1 MAEEEGKQ
9 EQRAEEKAG
18 REHPRFKEEHK
29 TARGGLIFGLILISV
44 GAILLVDNF
53 YPGLGFTR
61 LWPVIIIAW
70 GFAVLVSGLIPPLD
84 FSKPLDGIL
93 IGTIGLILLY
103 NTLGIVPY
111 RFWLE
116 LIALW
121 PVLII
126 ALGFSILGGVT
137 RNRIIAALPTLII
150 IATLLFA
157 LFYMDGP
164 LRPRIELTSVNK
176 SRAAISGVKTGEA
189 KIDFSV
195 GELDIGSTGMLY
207 DLNAREFGD
216 ERGPQIDF
224 SRSGDKVELNVKARD
239 DIRFYR
245 WDEQRVW
252 NLALS
257 KDIDWRLR
265 VDAGVSDSDLDL
277 SELDVSSVDI
287 DGGVGS
293 IRVRFGDRNKKVDA
307 KIDTGVSECRIM
319 VPKTSG
325 VRLTLDRGLS
335 AVDFKDIGLDK
346 VSENGLT
353 VYETKGFAN
362 ASKKVDLDVDM
373 GVASFIV
380 EGY

>member
-1 MAEEEGKQ
+1 MAEEGKKQ
-9 EQRAEEKAG
+9 QRDDGRGLGGERFEKERRTG
-18 REHPRFKEEHK
+18 
-29 TARGGLIFGLILISV
+29 RGGLVFGLLLITV
-44 GAILLVDNF
+44 GVMLLVDKF
-53 YPGLGFTR
+53 FPGLGFTR

-70 GFAVLVSGLIPPLD
+70 GFAVLVNGLIPPLD

-93 IGTIGLILLY
+93 IGTIGVVLLY

-137 RNRIIAALPTLII
+137 RNRIIAAVPTLII
-150 IATLLFA
+150 IATLLIA

-176 SRAAISGVKTGEA
+176 SRAAISEVKTGEA
-189 KIDFSV
+189 TIDFSV
-195 GELDIGSTGMLY
+195 GELDIGSTKMLY

-224 SRSGDKVELNVKARD
+224 SRSGEKVDLNVKARD

-245 WDEQRVW
+245 WDEQRAW
-252 NLALS
+252 SLLLS
-257 KDIDWRLR
+257 EDVDWRLKI
-265 VDAGVSDSDLDL
+265 DAGVSESDLDL
-277 SELDVSSVDI
+277 SELNVSSVEI

-293 IRVRFGDRNKKVDA
+293 IRVRIGDRSERVDA
-307 KIDTGVSECRIM
+307 KIDTGVSECRIE

-335 AVDFKDIGLDK
+335 AVDFRDIDLDK
-346 VSENGLT
+346 ISENGPT
-353 VYETKGFAN
+353 VYETKGFDG
-362 ASKKVDLDVDM
+362 ASKKIEIDVDM

>member
-1 MAEEEGKQ
+1 MAEEESKQ
-9 EQRAEEKAG
+9 KQRDDREGRGRFEK
-18 REHPRFKEEHK
+18 EHRMG
-29 TARGGLIFGLILISV
+29 RGGLVFGLILITIGV
-44 GAILLVDNF
+44 ILLVDNF

-70 GFAVLVSGLIPPLD
+70 GFAVLVSGLIPPFD

-93 IGTIGLILLY
+93 IGTIGVVLLY
-103 NTLGIVPY
+103 NTLDIVPY

-137 RNRIIAALPTLII
+137 RNRFIAALPTLII

-157 LFYMDGP
+157 LFYVDGP

-176 SRAAISGVKTGEA
+176 SRDAIPGVKTGEA
-189 KIDFSV
+189 TIDFSV

-224 SRSGDKVELNVKARD
+224 SRSDGKVEIELKSRD
-239 DIRFYR
+239 DVHFYK

-252 NLALS
+252 NLMLS
-257 KDIDWRLR
+257 KDIDWRLK

-293 IRVRFGDRNKKVDA
+293 IRVRIGDKSRRVDA

-319 VPKTSG
+319 VPKSSG
-325 VRLTLDRGLS
+325 VRLSLDRGLS
-335 AVDFKDIGLDK
+335 AVDFRDIDLNK
-346 VSENGLT
+346 ISENGLT
-353 VYETKGFAN
+353 VYETKGFAD
-362 ASKKVDLDVDM
+362 ASKKIDLDVDM

>member
-1 MAEEEGKQ
+1 MAEQDGNQ
-9 EQRAEEKAG
+9 EQRYDSEGRGSGRFEKERRTG
-18 REHPRFKEEHK
+18 
-29 TARGGLIFGLILISV
+29 RGGLVFGLLLITV
-44 GAILLVDNF
+44 GVMLLVDKF
-53 YPGLGFTR
+53 FPGLGFTR

-70 GFAVLVSGLIPPLD
+70 GFAVLVSGLIPPFD

-93 IGTIGLILLY
+93 IGTIGVVLLY

-111 RFWLE
+111 GFWLE

-137 RNRIIAALPTLII
+137 RNRVIAALPTLII

-189 KIDFSV
+189 NIDFSV

-224 SRSGDKVELNVKARD
+224 SRSGDKVELNVKAQD

-245 WDEQRVW
+245 WDEQRAW
-252 NLALS
+252 KLLLS
-257 KDIDWRLR
+257 DDVAWRLK
-265 VDAGVSDSDLDL
+265 VDAGVSESDLDL
-277 SELDVSSVDI
+277 SELNVSSVEI
-287 DGGVGS
+287 SGGVGS
-293 IRVRFGDRNKKVDA
+293 IKVRIGDRSARVDA
-307 KIDTGVSECRIM
+307 KIDTGVSECRII
-319 VPKTSG
+319 VPKTAG
-325 VRLTLDRGLS
+325 VRLSLDRGLS
-335 AVDFKDIGLDK
+335 AVDFRDIDLDK
-346 VSENGLT
+346 ISENGRT

-362 ASKKVDLDVDM
+362 ASKKIDVDVDM

>member
-1 MAEEEGKQ
+1 MAEEEGMQ
-9 EQRAEEKAG
+9 QQRDDRRGRGSERFEK
-18 REHPRFKEEHK
+18 EHR
-29 TARGGLIFGLILISV
+29 TGRGGLVFGLLLITIGV
-44 GAILLVDNF
+44 ILLVDNF

-70 GFAVLVSGLIPPLD
+70 GFAVLVSGLVPPFD

-93 IGTIGLILLY
+93 IGTIGLVLLY

-111 RFWLE
+111 SFWLE
-116 LIALW
+116 LVTLW

-157 LFYMDGP
+157 LFYVSGP

-176 SRAAISGVKTGEA
+176 SRAAIPGVKTGEA
-189 KIDFSV
+189 TIDFSV
-195 GELDIGSTGMLY
+195 GELDLGSTGMLY

-224 SRSGDKVELNVKARD
+224 SRTDEKVEIGLKARD
-239 DIRFYR
+239 DVHFYK
-245 WDEQRVW
+245 WDEQRAW
-252 NLALS
+252 NLMLS
-257 KDIDWRLR
+257 KDIDWRLK

-293 IRVRFGDRNKKVDA
+293 MRVRIGDRSERVDA

-319 VPKTSG
+319 VPKSSG
-325 VRLTLDRGLS
+325 VRLSLDRGLS
-335 AVDFKDIGLDK
+335 AVDFRDIDLDK
-346 VSENGLT
+346 ISENGLT

-362 ASKKVDLDVDM
+362 ASKKIDLDVDM

>member
-1 MAEEEGKQ
+1 MAEEESKQ
-9 EQRAEEKAG
+9 KQRTDFTEG
-18 REHPRFKEEHK
+18 RGRFENERK
-29 TARGGLIFGLILISV
+29 TARRGLVFGLILISV
-44 GAILLVDNF
+44 GVILLVDNF
-53 YPGLGFTR
+53 YPGLGITR
-61 LWPVIIIAW
+61 LWPVVIIAW
-70 GFAVLVSGLIPPLD
+70 GFAVLVSGLIPPFD

-93 IGTIGLILLY
+93 IGTIGVVLLY

-111 RFWLE
+111 HFWLE

-176 SRAAISGVKTGEA
+176 SRDAISGVKTGEA
-189 KIDFSV
+189 TIDFAV

-224 SRSGDKVELNVKARD
+224 SRTDDKVEIELKARD
-239 DIRFYR
+239 DVRFYK
-245 WDEQRVW
+245 WDEQRAW
-252 NLALS
+252 NLMLS
-257 KDIDWRLR
+257 KDIDWRLK

-277 SELDVSSVDI
+277 SELDVSSVEI

-293 IRVRFGDRNKKVDA
+293 IRVRIGDRSERVDA

-319 VPKTSG
+319 VPKSSG
-325 VRLTLDRGLS
+325 VRLSLDRGLS
-335 AVDFKDIGLDK
+335 AVDFRDIDLDK
-346 VSENGLT
+346 ISENRLT
-353 VYETKGFAN
+353 VYETKGFVD
-362 ASKKVDLDVDM
+362 ASRKINIDVDM